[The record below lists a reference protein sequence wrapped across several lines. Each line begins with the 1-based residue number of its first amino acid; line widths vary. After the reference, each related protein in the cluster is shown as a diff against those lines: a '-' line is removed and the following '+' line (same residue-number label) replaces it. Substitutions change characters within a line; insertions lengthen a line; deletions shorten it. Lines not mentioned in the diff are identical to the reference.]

1 MLSSLVKRPFLL
13 SSHTDSHPKTQ
24 LQAAP
29 LNPQAGPK
37 WLPWEPIP
45 RFTRLCPHA
54 TLWYWNQL
62 RSSLLEFMS
71 VLPTPKIFPGQVFSK
86 CSPELN
92 NWMKFPS
99 WALWFN
105 FFHLGG
111 QGWWWGKGLLFTD
124 IPTWFQVMGLP
135 SLDSWE
141 PLSAMLLWTA
151 RSPVV
156 QPLAFSQVQTQG
168 NARAWQTCLI
178 LYLTCTKQN
187 YDRPFIHR
195 LIFLPNFHVT
205 LQKSPISVNVTI
217 NVVNFF

>member
-24 LQAAP
+24 LQAAL

-54 TLWYWNQL
+54 TLWYWNQPW
-62 RSSLLEFMS
+62 SSLLGFMS

-111 QGWWWGKGLLFTD
+111 RGGMVRKRTAVHWYTNVIPSYGSAQPWLMGTSLSSASLNCEEPSGTAIGVLTSSDSRKCKSMADMLHFIFDLYKTKLLQAFY
-124 IPTWFQVMGLP
+124 
-135 SLDSWE
+135 SLVD
-141 PLSAMLLWTA
+141 LSA
-151 RSPVV
+151 
-156 QPLAFSQVQTQG
+156 
-168 NARAWQTCLI
+168 
-178 LYLTCTKQN
+178 
-187 YDRPFIHR
+187 
-195 LIFLPNFHVT
+195 
-205 LQKSPISVNVTI
+205 
-217 NVVNFF
+217 

>member
-54 TLWYWNQL
+54 TLWYWNQPW
-62 RSSLLEFMS
+62 SSPLGFMS

-111 QGWWWGKGLLFTD
+111 RGGGEEKD
-124 IPTWFQVMGLP
+124 CC
-135 SLDSWE
+135 SLIYQRDSKLWVC
-141 PLSAMLLWTA
+141 PALTHGNLSQQCFSELRGAQWYSHW
-151 RSPVV
+151 RSHK
-156 QPLAFSQVQTQG
+156 F
-168 NARAWQTCLI
+168 
-178 LYLTCTKQN
+178 
-187 YDRPFIHR
+187 R
-195 LIFLPNFHVT
+195 LKEMQEHGRHA
-205 LQKSPISVNVTI
+205 
-217 NVVNFF
+217 